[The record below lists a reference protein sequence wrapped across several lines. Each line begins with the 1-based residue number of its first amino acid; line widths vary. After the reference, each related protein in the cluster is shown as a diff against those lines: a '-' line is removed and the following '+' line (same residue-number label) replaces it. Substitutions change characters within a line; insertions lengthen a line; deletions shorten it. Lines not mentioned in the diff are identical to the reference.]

1 MTSIAQ
7 KIAIRNAI
15 AARAANPEAKSA
27 PARKKGFDLEAI
39 AAGEASRSTMK
50 RFLKSIEGLD
60 DAALSVEQS
69 RAAAYA
75 EQATAP
81 IVRDT
86 TPFRTTL
93 TFESVE
99 SKITA
104 DGKMT
109 NYLVMRGC
117 EITTPE
123 GENVTRTVMA
133 FGEARDRV
141 EQMVFAGQDIT
152 VDVYFSNSVIKV
164 VENDVPALAAAA

>member
-15 AARAANPEAKSA
+15 AARSANPEAAA

-50 RFLKSIEGLD
+50 RFLKSIEGID

-86 TPFRTTL
+86 TPFTATIN
-93 TFESVE
+93 FETVE
-99 SKITA
+99 SKFTN

-117 EITTPE
+117 EVTTPE
-123 GENVTRTVMA
+123 GETVTRTVMA

-141 EQMVFAGQDIT
+141 HDMIFASKDIE
-152 VDVYFSNSVIKV
+152 VEVYFANSVLKV
-164 VENDVPALAAAA
+164 VENDAPAQLAA